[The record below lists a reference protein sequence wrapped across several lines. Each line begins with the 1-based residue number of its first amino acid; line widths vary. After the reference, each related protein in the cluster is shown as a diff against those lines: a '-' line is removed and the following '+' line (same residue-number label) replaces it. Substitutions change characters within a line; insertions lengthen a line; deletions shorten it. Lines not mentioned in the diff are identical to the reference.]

1 MFLPPGGR
9 LLLFPQRERLGV
21 ELRVATHAD
30 LLPGA
35 IAAGLR
41 GDRGD
46 ADPRESAAV
55 DAGGDAEMRGGL
67 VWTAGQ
73 RAHSRGLVDAP
84 ALSSK
89 SQRSDELRESVL

>member
-1 MFLPPGGR
+1 M
-9 LLLFPQRERLGV
+9 GV
-21 ELRVATHAD
+21 ELRVETNAD

-67 VWTAGQ
+67 VRTAGQ
-73 RAHSRGLVDAP
+73 RTHSRRLVE
-84 ALSSK
+84 SSAISSE
-89 SQRSDELRESVL
+89 SQWSVELRKSILYEREIEM

>member
-35 IAAGLR
+35 LAAGIR

-55 DAGGDAEMRGGL
+55 DAGGDAEMRGET
-67 VWTAGQ
+67 VRHVHVTAAA
-73 RAHSRGLVDAP
+73 RLHVYWR
-84 ALSSK
+84 
-89 SQRSDELRESVL
+89 

>member
-35 IAAGLR
+35 LAAGLR

-55 DAGGDAEMRGGL
+55 DAGGADVLRGASTALQGRGGE
-67 VWTAGQ
+67 ANG
-73 RAHSRGLVDAP
+73 RG
-84 ALSSK
+84 
-89 SQRSDELRESVL
+89 